1 MNSLEYYQCYVRA
14 IMPECDD
21 CGKHSQEVQDVY
33 WHRWEED
40 SSWMGDD
47 TGSVYEVEKYGVQVC
62 RGCLRA
68 YVSDGTDESY
78 FSQCASGMA

>member
-1 MNSLEYYQCYVRA
+1 MNGLEYYQCYVRA

-21 CGKHSQEVQDVY
+21 CGKHSQEVQDVN
-33 WHRWEED
+33 WHLW
-40 SSWMGDD
+40 GDD
-47 TGSVYEVEKYGVQVC
+47 AVSVYEVEKYGVQVC